1 MTTTEPLA
9 PETETRGVPAG
20 WRGRLMPV
28 NTMSGDR
35 RLMTLDGDLVPTRPL
50 PLAFNAQEKVDE
62 GHDGAVTVGLITRV
76 WLEAGFIWGEGPF
89 DLADPVAYQ
98 WARKLG
104 EGYAGWV
111 SIDLSDAQVEEV
123 PLDADGN
130 EIPDEVFA
138 EWERAYTEWERG
150 DDSGDWSTPPPE
162 PPRVEDSYL
171 RVSAWKVMGATLV
184 SGPAFEDARVFPVWD
199 EFESTPTGPA
209 LVAAATETEHT
220 GAMIALV
227 PAETDA
233 LAVDGGDPAEE
244 LHLTLA
250 YLGEAVDWTPDA
262 RAALTTAVGGLLGGA
277 IGDGRV
283 FGHARFNPGDPD
295 KDECSVYLVD
305 SAGAREMQAAVADVL
320 ATTSGLPTLPEQ
332 HPFIPH
338 ITAGYGLDISK
349 LQFVGPVTFPK
360 LRIAFAGEATDM
372 LLDTE
377 ALAASAGV
385 QYRRDDFYVPEP
397 DHYVDSWQIDED
409 GRVSM
414 HLAKWGE
421 CHIGYAGN
429 CVAPPPGVAEY
440 ARFHRLSVDT
450 DQGPLRVGKIT
461 MGTARRPASHAAADP
476 GLSAS
481 AVQAHYDNTGTLV
494 AVVRCVDGMQGPW
507 LSGHLVP
514 WATREQAQQLAHHEV
529 SGDWR
534 GPTGRLEL
542 VAALAVNVPGF
553 MRSVAASGMEALVAA
568 GRPMRTG
575 PSRRPRIQAHP
586 AMTREEL
593 RAEVHG
599 MFAEFAAQR
608 DHDARLAPHDARVR
622 GEILARQDRRVRRGK
637 WGTQQ

>member
-1 MTTTEPLA
+1 MTTTEPIT
-9 PETETRGVPAG
+9 PEQTQQGVPAG
-20 WRGRLMPV
+20 WRGPLMPV
-28 NTMSGDR
+28 NTMSSDR
-35 RLMTLDGDLVPTRPL
+35 RLMVLDGELVPTRPL
-50 PLAFNAQEKVDE
+50 PLAFKAQELDAE
-62 GHDGAVTVGLITRV
+62 RHDGARVVGLITRV
-76 WLEAGFIWGEGPF
+76 WLQNGFVWGEGPF
-89 DLADPVAYQ
+89 DLADPLAYE

-104 EGYAGWV
+104 DGFAGWV
-111 SIDLSDAQVEEV
+111 SIDLSDAEMEEV
-123 PLDADGN
+123 PVDAEGH
-130 EIPDEVFA
+130 EIPPEVWEEYERQMW
-138 EWERAYTEWERG
+138 EWEMAPP
-150 DDSGDWSTPPPE
+150 DNISDPPPPPE
-162 PPRVEDSYL
+162 VAGIYERYTG
-171 RVSAWKVMGATLV
+171 WKVMNATLV
-184 SGPAFEDARVFPVWD
+184 SSPAFEDARVEPVWG
-199 EFESTPTGPA
+199 EFESTPAQPA
-209 LVAAATETEHT
+209 IVAAATDTTETEQT

-227 PAETDA
+227 PDEAES
-233 LAVDGGDPAEE
+233 LAVDGGDLPEQ

-295 KDECSVYLVD
+295 RDECSVYLVE
-305 SAGAREMQAAVADVL
+305 SPGAREMQAAVADVL
-320 ATTSGLPTLPEQ
+320 AATGGLPALPEQ
-332 HPFIPH
+332 HAFVPH

-349 LQFVGPVTFPK
+349 LEFVGPVTFPK

-385 QYRRDDFYVPEP
+385 RYRRDDFFVPEP

-429 CVAPPPGVAEY
+429 CVAPPPGIAEY
-440 ARFHRLSVDT
+440 ARFHRLAVET

-461 MGTARRPASHAAADP
+461 MGTAKRPASHAAADP

-568 GRPMRTG
+568 GRPMRIG
-575 PSRRPRIQAHP
+575 PSRHPRIAAHP
-586 AMTREEL
+586 VMTREEL

-599 MFAEFAAQR
+599 LFAEFASQR
-608 DHDARLAPHDARVR
+608 EHDVRLAPHDARVR

-637 WGTQQ
+637 WGTQ